1 MKRCI
6 LFIAAAVVLLI
17 CDVSPGWAA
26 ETLTPK
32 WTRGGLGY
40 GGICKPGKLI
50 IANNGPAG
58 VLIDLTNG
66 EIIYQTDPDTESG
79 LSTNYYGDKYFFYKK
94 GVMDAQSY
102 DVKSKKFL
110 GTTCASESSDQSTA
124 VFIAN
129 NSTFIIGNCVQ
140 GMITDSVKIPNT
152 PATGQVFSNWKWEY
166 TLDSRYFAL
175 TLGKGITPYFYLY
188 DRTTKEFL
196 FEGKKG
202 FVYCLFNKSNK
213 IAFAENMKLTG
224 DDTIYSYIRIYDPDK
239 RKIIQDIKIA
249 KKVINN
255 LIIRMDDS
263 YILYEL
269 NDDNNI
275 KGVFDYINNKILN
288 NNLKPIGSPFRY
300 ADSTIIIAAGTG
312 FFCGN
317 IYNWATGINDI
328 TPKEDTILYPN
339 PTNNQITVNISEV
352 YYHGT
357 WNITD
362 LTGKVMIK
370 GIILP
375 QNQLQIDVSNLP
387 MQTYYLTLRKD
398 NLLKTYQ
405 IVKI

>member
-79 LSTNYYGDKYFFYKK
+79 LSTNYLGDKYYFYVN
-94 GVMDAQSY
+94 GDNTAHCY
-102 DVKSKKFL
+102 DVKSKQYL
-110 GTTCASESSDQSTA
+110 GKLCSSESSDQSMA

-129 NSTFIIGNCVQ
+129 NSTFIIGNC
-140 GMITDSVKIPNT
+140 INKKLIDSVKVPNT
-152 PATGQVFSNWKWEY
+152 PATGQIFSNWKWEY
-166 TLDSRYFAL
+166 SLDSRYFAL

-188 DRTTKEFL
+188 DRTKKDFI
-196 FEGKKG
+196 FEGKRA

-213 IAFAENMKLTG
+213 IAFVENMKLVG
-224 DDTIYSYIRIYDPDK
+224 DDTIYSYIRIYDPDQ
-239 RKIIQDIKIA
+239 RKVVQDIKIA

-255 LIIRMDDS
+255 LIIRMDDG

-269 NDDNNI
+269 NDDNNT

-288 NNLKPIGSPFRY
+288 NDLKPIGSPFRY

-352 YYHGT
+352 YYQGT

-362 LTGKVMIK
+362 LTGKIIKK

-375 QNQLQIDVSNLP
+375 QNQLQIDISRLLPQNYFLNL
-387 MQTYYLTLRKD
+387 TNGKD
-398 NLLKTYQ
+398 RELYKF
-405 IVKI
+405 IKE